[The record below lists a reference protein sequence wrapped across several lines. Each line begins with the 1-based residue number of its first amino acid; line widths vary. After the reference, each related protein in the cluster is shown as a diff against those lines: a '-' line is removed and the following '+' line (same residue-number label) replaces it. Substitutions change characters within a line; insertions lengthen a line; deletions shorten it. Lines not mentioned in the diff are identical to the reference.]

1 VRAQQSYLSLVIG
14 AEADRRMATM
24 EMMKAA
30 LEYKHQWVEELAER
44 ARTGATGPEPYPHP
58 DDVIID
64 PKTGEVRFEGP
75 ASEEQHA
82 AQEWLREKR
91 PDFHQRLRQ
100 IEEELKSDPE
110 NSELREE
117 QEQLQNCTDW
127 LMKDLKRRFLRD
139 AIRRRPER
147 SKNPKKD

>member
-1 VRAQQSYLSLVIG
+1 MSRSAKFLSLVIG

-30 LEYKHQWVEELAER
+30 IEYKHQWVEELAER

-75 ASEEQHA
+75 ASEE
-82 AQEWLREKR
+82 RMG
-91 PDFHQRLRQ
+91 
-100 IEEELKSDPE
+100 LK
-110 NSELREE
+110 NR
-117 QEQLQNCTDW
+117 CV
-127 LMKDLKRRFLRD
+127 KGK
-139 AIRRRPER
+139 
-147 SKNPKKD
+147 